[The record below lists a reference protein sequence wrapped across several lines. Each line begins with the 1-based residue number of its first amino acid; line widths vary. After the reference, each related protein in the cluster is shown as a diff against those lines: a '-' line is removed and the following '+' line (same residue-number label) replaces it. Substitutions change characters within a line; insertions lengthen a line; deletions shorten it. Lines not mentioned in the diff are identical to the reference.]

1 MKNKKLM
8 GTLLLLLTAFIWG
21 NAFVAQ
27 SSGMDYVGP
36 LTFMSSRFLLG
47 GIVLIPVII
56 FIRRRPDSP
65 VKTLDSFK
73 KELKGALPCGIV
85 CGILLGIASALQQY
99 GLVFTTV
106 SKAGFITTLYV
117 IFVPIFS
124 LFAKKHPGINIWIAV
139 ALATGGL
146 YLLCVTEAT
155 ALSLGDSLVFVCSIF
170 YALQIMA
177 VDKYVGETEPVLLSA
192 IQFLTVGFFSLVP
205 ALIFEPVSLSA
216 LADAALPIAYAG
228 IMSSGV
234 AYTLQVFAQK
244 FADPAVAAI
253 TMSFES
259 VFAVLAAA
267 VLLQERLSFK
277 EGMGCVVMFL
287 AIILAQLPD
296 NFFTFKRSSYE
307 N

>member
-1 MKNKKLM
+1 MKNKNLI

-27 SSGMDYVGP
+27 SDGMNYVGP
-36 LTFMSSRFLLG
+36 MTFMSSRFLLG
-47 GIVLIPVII
+47 GAVLIPVIF
-56 FIRRRPDSP
+56 FIRKRPDS
-65 VKTLDSFK
+65 KTKSLGDFGY
-73 KELKGALPCGIV
+73 ELKNTLFGGILCGV
-85 CGILLGIASALQQY
+85 LLGIASALQQY
-99 GLVFTTV
+99 GLIFTSV

-124 LFAKKHPGINIWIAV
+124 VFMKKRLEINIWVAV
-139 ALATGGL
+139 ILATAGL
-146 YLLCVTEAT
+146 YLLCINKHA
-155 ALSLGDSLVFVCSIF
+155 ALSFGDVLVFASSIF

-177 VDKYVGETEPVLLSA
+177 VDRFVSKAEPVLLSA
-192 IQFLTVGFFSLVP
+192 IQFLTVGFLSLVP
-205 ALIFEPVSLSA
+205 ALLFESPSFSSLLDALLPV
-216 LADAALPIAYAG
+216 AYAG

-267 VLLQERLSFK
+267 VLLHERLSTK
-277 EGMGCVVMFL
+277 EIAGCAVMFL
-287 AIILAQLPD
+287 AIILAQLPREI
-296 NFFTFKRSSYE
+296 FKFKRRKI
-307 N
+307 

>member
-1 MKNKKLM
+1 MKNRNLT
-8 GTLLLLLTAFIWG
+8 GTLILLLTAFIWG

-27 SSGMDYVGP
+27 SDGMNYVGP

-47 GIVLIPVII
+47 GVVLIPVIV
-56 FIRRRPDSP
+56 FIRKKPSST
-65 VKTLDSFK
+65 VKTFTAFK
-73 KELKGALPCGIV
+73 FELKGALLGGV
-85 CGILLGIASALQQY
+85 LCGILLGVASALQQY
-99 GLVFTTV
+99 GLLFTSV

-124 LFAKKHPGINIWIAV
+124 VFARKHQGINIWVAV
-139 ALATGGL
+139 IFATVGL
-146 YLLCVTEAT
+146 YLLCINESAS
-155 ALSLGDSLVFVCSIF
+155 LSFGDTLVFICSIF

-177 VDKYVGETEPVLLSA
+177 VDKFVGKTEPVLLSA
-192 IQFLTVGFFSLVP
+192 IQFLTVGVLSLIP
-205 ALIFEPVSLSA
+205 ALIFEAPSLSA
-216 LADAALPIAYAG
+216 LADAFLPIAYAG

-267 VLLQERLSFK
+267 VLLHERLSLK
-277 EGMGCVVMFL
+277 EGIGCLIMFL
-287 AIILAQLPD
+287 AIILAQLPQEL
-296 NFFTFKRSSYE
+296 FSFKRR
-307 N
+307 

>member
-1 MKNKKLM
+1 
-8 GTLLLLLTAFIWG
+8 
-21 NAFVAQ
+21 
-27 SSGMDYVGP
+27 
-36 LTFMSSRFLLG
+36 MSSRFLLG
-47 GIVLIPVII
+47 GVVLIPVIV
-56 FIRRRPDSP
+56 FIRKRPDNP
-65 VKTLDSFK
+65 VKTLANFK
-73 KELKGALPCGIV
+73 KEFKAALPCGAL

-99 GLVFTTV
+99 GLMFTTV

-124 LFAKKHPGINIWIAV
+124 VFAKKHISLNIWVAV
-139 ALATGGL
+139 ILATVGL
-146 YLLCVTEAT
+146 YLLCVTEA
-155 ALSLGDSLVFVCSIF
+155 AVLSPGDSLVFACSIF
-170 YALQIMA
+170 FALQIMA
-177 VDKYVGETEPVLLSA
+177 VDKYVEKIEPVLLSA
-192 IQFLTVGFFSLVP
+192 IQFITVGVLSLVP
-205 ALIFEPVSLSA
+205 ALIFEAPSIEA

-267 VLLQERLSFK
+267 VLLNERLSLK
-277 EGMGCVVMFL
+277 EGIGCAVMFL
-287 AIILAQLPD
+287 AIILAQLP
-296 NFFTFKRSSYE
+296 NNLFSIKRSSYE